1 MPEHADAAAAGDS
14 CRVFFA
20 LWPDAATASR
30 LHRIARALQAHCG
43 GRVMRRDTLHL
54 TLAFIGE
61 IPVAR
66 LPALLDLAARVDGER
81 FTMKLDRLGGWSHK
95 HLLWAAPQR
104 VPAALDRLAGEL
116 RLVLEA
122 GGFPTEKRPFAP
134 HVTLVRNVRHDA
146 VPDTGADEVT
156 HWQAGSFV
164 LAGSQR
170 FSDGARYRMLGRWS
184 LS

>member
-1 MPEHADAAAAGDS
+1 MSEGKRRYRSAEWFGKNDKDGFVHRSWMRNQGIPSHMFDGRPVIGICNTWSELTPCNAHFRVIAEH
-14 CRVFFA
+14 V
-20 LWPDAATASR
+20 
-30 LHRIARALQAHCG
+30 
-43 GRVMRRDTLHL
+43 RR
-54 TLAFIGE
+54 G
-61 IPVAR
+61 
-66 LPALLDLAARVDGER
+66 
-81 FTMKLDRLGGWSHK
+81 
-95 HLLWAAPQR
+95 
-104 VPAALDRLAGEL
+104 
-116 RLVLEA
+116 VLEA